1 MATFWL
7 DNSTLDSSTAHEYKR
22 AAPCA
27 QDTSSLLTRIIYRL
41 EAATSRLEDIAA
53 STVGLEVPQEPNGA
67 PSPSAAVLPAQAK
80 AAPPVPPKEELPS
93 SIVDFDT
100 LIYGDVK
107 AYHTL
112 STADSIGGVLG
123 EQVCIIDTTPSHLL
137 TLLQAEAFMKAFKA
151 QRQFLRVTTK
161 AKKPD
166 LASPAYMDTLKGL
179 QKYMTQ
185 VDDIRQGNRASP
197 FKDHLAMVADGVGA
211 LAWVTIEPKPQDYVA
226 ELFGGAQLY
235 GNKVLK
241 EYKDKDEAHVEWVKS
256 FYKLMR
262 SLVSYIKEHHQKG
275 IQWNPEGVDAGQALR
290 DVRAAELASRTSST
304 STAASTS
311 TAGTAVAATSSA
323 PPPPPLPGMGG
334 SAPPPPPPPPGGI
347 PPPKPKAAATDMG
360 AVFADLQKGENVT
373 SGLKKVDPSM
383 MTHKNPSLRSSS
395 IVPERSDSSS
405 SIRGHSPAPPG
416 KKPKPES
423 LRTKKPPKKELD
435 GNKWII
441 ENFDSPS
448 SPLEIEAEINQSILI
463 TKCKGLT
470 LRIKGKGN
478 AISIDNSPKTSLI
491 VDSLVSSVDVIKC
504 PSFAVQILEKVPTI
518 LLDQVDG
525 AQVYLSKE
533 SLATE
538 VFTSKCSSVNI
549 NLPPVSD
556 EDDYKEEPIPEQ
568 FRSYVKDGK
577 LYTEIVEH
585 SG

>member
-1 MATFWL
+1 MTSNMNNL
-7 DNSTLDSSTAHEYKR
+7 TTLIK
-22 AAPCA
+22 
-27 QDTSSLLTRIIYRL
+27 RL
-41 EAATSRLEDIAA
+41 EAATSRLEDIAS
-53 STVGLEVPQEPNGA
+53 STVGLDVPPNPNGA
-67 PSPSAAVLPAQAK
+67 PSPSAAVVPVPTEAK
-80 AAPPVPPKEELPS
+80 APPVPPKEDLPP

-100 LIYGDVK
+100 LIFGDVK

-112 STADSIGGVLG
+112 STQSSIGGLLR
-123 EQVCIIDTTPSHLL
+123 EQAD
-137 TLLQAEAFMKAFKA
+137 AFMKAFEA
-151 QRQFLRVTTK
+151 QRQFLLVTTK

-197 FKDHLAMVADGVGA
+197 LKDHLAMIADGVGA
-211 LAWVTIEPKPQDYVA
+211 LAWVTIDPKPQDYVA

-241 EYKDKDEAHVEWVKS
+241 EYKDKYAHVEWVRS

-262 SLVSYIKEHHQKG
+262 SLVSYIKQHHPMG
-275 IQWNPEGVDAGQALR
+275 IQWNPQGVDAGQALR
-290 DVRAAELASRTSST
+290 EVQAAELASRTSST
-304 STAASTS
+304 STGGSVSSSGGSFSTI
-311 TAGTAVAATSSA
+311 GTAATANISA

-347 PPPKPKAAATDMG
+347 PTPKQKAAPTDMG
-360 AVFADLQKGENVT
+360 AVFADLQRGENVT
-373 SGLKKVDPSM
+373 SGLKKVDPSQ
-383 MTHKNPSLRSSS
+383 MTHKNPSLRATS
-395 IVPERSDSSS
+395 IVPDRSDSSS
-405 SIRGHSPAPPG
+405 STRGHSPAPPG

-448 SPLEIEAEINQSILI
+448 SPVVIEAEINQSILI

-470 LRIKGKGN
+470 LQIKGKGN

-491 VDSLVSSVDVIKC
+491 IDSLVSSVDVIKC
-504 PSFAVQILEKVPTI
+504 PSFAVQIMEKVPTI

-525 AQVYLSKE
+525 AQIYLSKD

-549 NLPPVSD
+549 NLPPASE

-568 FRSYVKDGK
+568 FRSYIKGGK
-577 LYTEIVEH
+577 LYSEIVEH